1 MVAPMFAGDPAATSS
16 QPDLQMISRI
26 RQEGFRNSKVMEIM
40 GELSDR
46 LGARLTGSA
55 NLKRANE
62 WTRDQL
68 TAYGLSNAHLES
80 WTFGRGW
87 ALDSISVRMVAPDVA
102 PLYALPKA
110 WTPSV
115 TVKGEV
121 VRLKATTVED
131 LEKEKGKYAGKIVL
145 VGELRDLAPV
155 TEAPSKRY
163 DDAKL
168 HEIGDYN
175 IPGARL
181 QDPMGR
187 TYSREDLMRRFAF
200 SRALQKFL
208 EDEKV
213 ACAIEQ
219 SRGDAGLIFV
229 QGTQNYRMES
239 ADGVPQLVMAA
250 EHFGRIARLV
260 ERKVPVTLEID
271 LKSHFETPDNGQVF
285 NTVGEIPGTDKKD
298 ELVMAGGHLD
308 SWHAGTGATDDGAG
322 VGIVMEAVR
331 ILNALGVKPRRTIRV
346 AFWSGEEEG
355 LLGSRAYA
363 VDHLGQREEANRGGG
378 DGLPSYMRDSN
389 GPQTIT
395 LKPEQQKISA
405 YFNIDNG
412 TGKLRGIY
420 TQENAAVVPIFEA
433 WGIPFK
439 DLGFSTVTERNTGGT
454 DHLSFDAVGVP
465 GFQFIQDPVE
475 YESRTHHSNMD
486 VYDRLQRED
495 MMQAAVVL
503 ASFLYNA
510 AMSDDMMPRKPF
522 ASNVKVVMPEQP
534 APAKP
539 VKGDKKK

>member
-1 MVAPMFAGDPAATSS
+1 MV
-16 QPDLQMISRI
+16 SRI

-40 GELSDR
+40 SELSDR

-87 ALDSISVRMVAPDVA
+87 ALDSVSVRMVAPDVA

-115 TVKGEV
+115 SVKGEV

-155 TEAPSKRY
+155 TEAPSRRY

-168 HEIGDYN
+168 QEIGAYD

-181 QDPMGR
+181 RDPMGR
-187 TYSREDLMRRFAF
+187 AYNRADLIRRFTF

-229 QGTQNYRMES
+229 QGTQNYKQDS
-239 ADGVPQLVMAA
+239 PDGIPQLVMAA

-260 ERKVPVTLEID
+260 ERNVPVTLEID
-271 LKSHFETPDNGQVF
+271 LKSHFETPDGGKVF

-331 ILNALGVKPRRTIRV
+331 ILTALGVKPRRTIRV
-346 AFWSGEEEG
+346 AFWGGEEEG
-355 LLGSRAYA
+355 LLGSHAYA
-363 VDHLGQREEANRGGG
+363 VDHLGQREERIRGGG

-389 GPQTIT
+389 GPQTIV

-433 WGIPFK
+433 WGAPFK
-439 DLGFSTVTERNTGGT
+439 DLGFTTVTERNTGGT

-503 ASFLYNA
+503 ASFLYNT
-510 AMSDDMMPRKPF
+510 AMRDDMMPRKPF
-522 ASNVKVVMPEQP
+522 ATNVKVVMPEQP
-534 APAKP
+534 ASAPVKPA
-539 VKGDKKK
+539 KGDKKK